1 MAIVNCKY
9 FKRLLGVSK
18 YTIEMYLCRAE
29 FAHVVRRVKK
39 GVTYY
44 DNVTMDDVRRL
55 QFLVENRRL

>member
-1 MAIVNCKY
+1 M
-9 FKRLLGVSK
+9 RLLGVSK
-18 YTIEMYLCRAE
+18 HTIEMYLCRAE